1 MKLKALAESRAYL
14 YHIYII
20 FLKMIVGIIGV
31 SKQDD
36 IDWVKIE
43 KLNQMTVISIQ
54 CQGTVGLDIGLSL
67 TSGLDFMQR
76 DLA

>member
-1 MKLKALAESRAYL
+1 MK
-14 YHIYII
+14 
-20 FLKMIVGIIGV
+20 VDIIGV